1 VDFELGFSPNSLVGI
16 KYYEVE
22 QVRIGAAPGGLAGG
36 VDNFATPTEFRLKS
50 GGPVSGLASTFH
62 LSPTEYLYYW
72 NEVRIRGF
80 RGQLNYQQ
88 AVVTEIQE
96 DLRQANA
103 ALAELEKLA
112 GKTDPQDGDGNPD
125 KVSTPE
131 TSLFDHHQAIIAHA
145 NLVLYGPSDSHVYSS
160 WSKNRVALKSYI
172 DRRTSDAQSAAL
184 DLQQTTNR
192 FNNAYEVMA
201 KLQEKMDGLIKT
213 QLRNW

>member
-1 VDFELGFSPNSLVGI
+1 M
-16 KYYEVE
+16 
-22 QVRIGAAPGGLAGG
+22 
-36 VDNFATPTEFRLKS
+36 
-50 GGPVSGLASTFH
+50 SGLASTYH

-72 NEVRIRGF
+72 NEVSIRGF

-103 ALAELEKLA
+103 ALADLEKQA
-112 GKTDPQDGDGNPD
+112 GKTKPQDKDGNPNPD
-125 KVSTPE
+125 SAPE
-131 TSLFDHHQAIIAHA
+131 TSLIDHHQAIIAHA
-145 NLVLYGPSDSHVYSS
+145 NLILYGPSDSHNNAS
-160 WSKNRVALKSYI
+160 WLKNRVALKSYI

>member
-1 VDFELGFSPNSLVGI
+1 
-16 KYYEVE
+16 
-22 QVRIGAAPGGLAGG
+22 
-36 VDNFATPTEFRLKS
+36 
-50 GGPVSGLASTFH
+50 VSGLASTFH

-88 AVVTEIQE
+88 AVVAEIQE

-103 ALAELEKLA
+103 ALADLEKLA
-112 GKTDPQDGDGNPD
+112 GQTDPQDADGNPD
-125 KVSTPE
+125 QVSTLE
-131 TSLFDHHQAIIAHA
+131 TSLIDHHQAIIAHA
-145 NLVLYGPSDSHVYSS
+145 NREMYGPSDSHVYSS
-160 WSKNRVALKSYI
+160 WQTNRVRLKSYI
-172 DRRTSDAQSAAL
+172 DRRTADAQSASL